1 MKIGILGC
9 GWLGFPLAQKLLADG
24 FSVRGTT
31 TSEEK
36 LSTLKEAGIEAF
48 IVCLSQEGITGDL
61 NTFLKDLDIL
71 IINIPPAL
79 RKSPNENYSSKIAY
93 LINELPTNKLPKILF
108 ASSTSVYAD
117 SVTFPVITE
126 NTAML
131 SDSRN
136 GKQLLEAESLFI
148 QNDNLS
154 QLTTIIRLGG
164 LIGEHRHPIK
174 HLSGKT
180 EIKSPQSPI
189 NLVHHYD
196 VIDIIK
202 AIIRDKKWGEIF
214 NVVYPWHPSKRNY
227 YTNAALDR
235 SIALP
240 HFEENGPSLG
250 KFVSSS
256 KVTTELNFTFSH
268 LL

>member
-1 MKIGILGC
+1 MDGLV
-9 GWLGFPLAQKLLADG
+9 FPLAQKLLADG

-61 NTFLKDLDIL
+61 NTFHLKIL
-71 IINIPPAL
+71 IYLLLTSHQPL

-131 SDSRN
+131 SDSIN

-148 QNDNLS
+148 Q
-154 QLTTIIRLGG
+154 TT
-164 LIGEHRHPIK
+164 
-174 HLSGKT
+174 T
-180 EIKSPQSPI
+180 
-189 NLVHHYD
+189 
-196 VIDIIK
+196 
-202 AIIRDKKWGEIF
+202 
-214 NVVYPWHPSKRNY
+214 
-227 YTNAALDR
+227 
-235 SIALP
+235 
-240 HFEENGPSLG
+240 
-250 KFVSSS
+250 
-256 KVTTELNFTFSH
+256 
-268 LL
+268 